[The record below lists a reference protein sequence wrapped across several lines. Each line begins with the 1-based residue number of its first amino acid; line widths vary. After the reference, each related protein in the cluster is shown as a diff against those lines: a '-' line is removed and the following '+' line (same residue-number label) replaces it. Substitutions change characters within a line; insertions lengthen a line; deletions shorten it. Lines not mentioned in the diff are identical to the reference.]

1 MVWSNQRNKALQE
14 RAQRVI
20 PGGMYGHMSTGLL
33 PQEFPQ
39 FFQRGKGCRIWDADG
54 NEYVDFMCAYGPSLL
69 GYNDPQVDAAAAAQ
83 QKLGDALN
91 GPGEVM
97 VELAE
102 AFVSLVS
109 HADWAMFCKNGTDA
123 TTMAMVTARAHT
135 GRRVI
140 LAAKDAYHGADPWC
154 VPAPRSK
161 GTLPEDRAHVAYYEY
176 NNAQSLADAMK
187 AHAGDVAAVF
197 AVPFRHDVFRDQE
210 APDLEYAAAARRLC
224 DETGAL
230 LVVDDIRAG
239 FRQARDCS
247 WSLMGIEPDLSC
259 WGKCFANGHP
269 ISALL
274 GAEHVREAARSI
286 FVTGSFWFSAVPMAA
301 GIETLR
307 QIRDTDYLERLQSA
321 GQALREG
328 LARQAATHGF
338 ALRQSG
344 PAQMP
349 QIFFDEDPD
358 FRIGYAWTAEC
369 LKHGAYFHP
378 YHNMFLSAAHTPA
391 DIARAL
397 EATDQAFEAVRRRR
411 DALQPAPQI
420 RPVLDLLA
428 RA

>member
-1 MVWSNQRNKALQE
+1 MTWTNQRNQALRE
-14 RAQRVI
+14 RARRVI
-20 PGGMYGHMSTGLL
+20 PNGMYGHMSTGLL
-33 PQEFPQ
+33 PADFPQ
-39 FFQRGKGCRIWDADG
+39 YFTRGQGCHIWDADG
-54 NEYVDFMCAYGPSLL
+54 NEYVDFMCAYGPNLL
-69 GYNDPQVDAAAAAQ
+69 GYQDPAVTAAAEAQ
-83 QKLGDALN
+83 QRLGDALN
-91 GPGEVM
+91 GPGEAM

-102 AFVSLVS
+102 TFVSMVS

-135 GRRVI
+135 GRRTI

-154 VPAPRSK
+154 VPLARGA
-161 GTLPEDRAHVAYYEY
+161 GTLPEDRAAVAYYEY
-176 NNAQSLADAMK
+176 NNPQSLADAFQ

-210 APDLEYAAAARRLC
+210 APDPAYAALARKLC

-239 FRQARDCS
+239 FRLARDCS
-247 WSLMGIEPDLSC
+247 WSLLGIEPDLSC

-274 GAEHVREAARSI
+274 GAEHVRAAAGKI

-301 GIETLR
+301 GIATLR
-307 QIRDTDYLERLQSA
+307 QIRDTDYLERMKTA
-321 GQALREG
+321 GALLREG
-328 LARQAATHGF
+328 LDAQAAAHGF
-338 ALRQSG
+338 ALRQTG
-344 PAQMP
+344 PVQMP
-349 QIFFDEDPD
+349 QIFFEDDPD
-358 FRIGYAWTAEC
+358 FRLGYAWTAEC

-397 EATDQAFEAVRRRR
+397 QASDRAFETVRRTR
-411 DALQPAPQI
+411 DALRPAPQLQG
-420 RPVLDLLA
+420 VLHALA
-428 RA
+428 QG